1 MNRLQA
7 TTMVLV
13 ASVAAVAT
21 DVATSTGRQ
30 LGQMPPPSSDWFRGC
45 GAAEWPQC
53 VAQNVARTFKL
64 LEQSDKLQIADGV
77 RLVKT
82 TTTTDRSAN
91 DGNHTFDIINRMVSF
106 IDSHSLQIDLWTPDN
121 NATVEGRR
129 RHAYRRVFP
138 IIVGTYMIM
147 SAVLIP
153 MGFMFMS
160 TLGGKALLVSK
171 MALMVSLM
179 SNIKKIFSYEYYV
192 PPAPAASHHH
202 WKRTLLAHRT
212 TAGPLY
218 SSYTA
223 Y

>member
-7 TTMVLV
+7 TTVLLV
-13 ASVAAVAT
+13 ASVTAVAA
-21 DVATSTGRQ
+21 DVATTAG
-30 LGQMPPPSSDWFRGC
+30 LGQASPPPSDWFRGC
-45 GAAEWPQC
+45 GAADWPQC
-53 VAQNVARTFKL
+53 VAQNVARTFRL
-64 LEQSDKLQIADGV
+64 LEQSDRLQIADGV

-82 TTTTDRSAN
+82 TATTDRSAKY
-91 DGNHTFDIINRMVSF
+91 GNHTFDLINRVVSF
-106 IDSHSLQIDLWTPDN
+106 VDSHSLQIDLWTPDN
-121 NATVEGRR
+121 NVTTEGRR

-192 PPAPAASHHH
+192 PPAPAAGHHH

>member
-1 MNRLQA
+1 VKIFLTRL
-7 TTMVLV
+7 
-13 ASVAAVAT
+13 
-21 DVATSTGRQ
+21 
-30 LGQMPPPSSDWFRGC
+30 
-45 GAAEWPQC
+45 
-53 VAQNVARTFKL
+53 
-64 LEQSDKLQIADGV
+64 
-77 RLVKT
+77 
-82 TTTTDRSAN
+82 
-91 DGNHTFDIINRMVSF
+91 FDFVP
-106 IDSHSLQIDLWTPDN
+106 T
-121 NATVEGRR
+121 GRR

-147 SAVLIP
+147 SAILIP

-192 PPAPAASHHH
+192 PPAPAAASHHH

-218 SSYTA
+218 SSYTSYWKRSITTTRGIRFRA
-223 Y
+223 SP

>member
-1 MNRLQA
+1 MWVQPAYVVKISLTRLFDF
-7 TTMVLV
+7 V
-13 ASVAAVAT
+13 
-21 DVATSTGRQ
+21 ST
-30 LGQMPPPSSDWFRGC
+30 
-45 GAAEWPQC
+45 
-53 VAQNVARTFKL
+53 
-64 LEQSDKLQIADGV
+64 
-77 RLVKT
+77 
-82 TTTTDRSAN
+82 
-91 DGNHTFDIINRMVSF
+91 
-106 IDSHSLQIDLWTPDN
+106 
-121 NATVEGRR
+121 GRR

-153 MGFMFMS
+153 LGFMFMS

-192 PPAPAASHHH
+192 PPAPAAGHQH

>member
-1 MNRLQA
+1 MFLPA
-7 TTMVLV
+7 
-13 ASVAAVAT
+13 
-21 DVATSTGRQ
+21 
-30 LGQMPPPSSDWFRGC
+30 
-45 GAAEWPQC
+45 
-53 VAQNVARTFKL
+53 
-64 LEQSDKLQIADGV
+64 
-77 RLVKT
+77 
-82 TTTTDRSAN
+82 
-91 DGNHTFDIINRMVSF
+91 
-106 IDSHSLQIDLWTPDN
+106 
-121 NATVEGRR
+121 GRR
-129 RHAYRRVFP
+129 RHAYRKVFP

-153 MGFMFMS
+153 LGFMFMS

-192 PPAPAASHHH
+192 PPAPAPAAAALGHHHH
-202 WKRTLLAHRT
+202 WKRTLQLAHRT

>member
-1 MNRLQA
+1 M
-7 TTMVLV
+7 
-13 ASVAAVAT
+13 
-21 DVATSTGRQ
+21 
-30 LGQMPPPSSDWFRGC
+30 
-45 GAAEWPQC
+45 AE
-53 VAQNVARTFKL
+53 NVARTFRM
-64 LEQSDKLQIADGV
+64 LEQTDRLQIADGV

-82 TTTTDRSAN
+82 TTTTDRSAKY
-91 DGNHTFDIINRMVSF
+91 GNHTLDIINRMVSF
-106 IDSHSLQIDLWTPDN
+106 INSHSLQIDLWTPN
-121 NATVEGRR
+121 NSATAEGRR
-129 RHAYRRVFP
+129 RHAYRKVFP

-147 SAVLIP
+147 SAILIP

-192 PPAPAASHHH
+192 PPTPPAGHHH

-218 SSYTA
+218 SSYNTA

>member
-1 MNRLQA
+1 MNSLQA
-7 TTMVLV
+7 TTILLV
-13 ASVAAVAT
+13 ASVAAMAAEVAT
-21 DVATSTGRQ
+21 ATGQ
-30 LGQMPPPSSDWFRGC
+30 LDQMSIQRSNWLHDC
-45 GAAEWPQC
+45 GAVKWSHCMAE
-53 VAQNVARTFKL
+53 NIARTFRM
-64 LEQSDKLQIADGV
+64 LEQSNRLQIADGV

-82 TTTTDRSAN
+82 TTTTDRSSKY
-91 DGNHTFDIINRMVSF
+91 GNHTLDIINRMVSF
-106 IDSHSLQIDLWTPDN
+106 INSHSLQIDLWTPNN
-121 NATVEGRR
+121 NATAEGRR
-129 RHAYRRVFP
+129 RHAYRKVFP

-147 SAVLIP
+147 SAILIP

-171 MALMVSLM
+171 MALIVSLM

-192 PPAPAASHHH
+192 PPAPPAGHHH

>member
-1 MNRLQA
+1 MNQLQA
-7 TTMVLV
+7 TTMLLV
-13 ASVAAVAT
+13 VSVVTLAAKVVTAT
-21 DVATSTGRQ
+21 GQLEQMSTQ
-30 LGQMPPPSSDWFRGC
+30 QSDWFQGC
-45 GAAEWPQC
+45 DATEWPKC
-53 VAQNVARTFKL
+53 MAQNIARTIRM
-64 LEQSDKLQIADGV
+64 LEQSDTLQIANGV

-82 TTTTDRSAN
+82 TPTTIDRSTKYEN
-91 DGNHTFDIINRMVSF
+91 YTFDIINRMVSF
-106 IDSHSLQIDLWTPDN
+106 INSHSLQIDLWTPDN
-121 NATVEGRR
+121 NAITEGRR
-129 RHAYRRVFP
+129 RHAYRKVFP

-147 SAVLIP
+147 SAILIP

-192 PPAPAASHHH
+192 PPAPPAGHHH

-212 TAGPLY
+212 TASPLY
-218 SSYTA
+218 SSYTT